1 MSEKFHL
8 WPGITMKSCYI
19 WTKSKNREG
28 CGRISLYVTATSVNG
43 TKYSSYLPVN
53 RMAIF
58 LHLNAQP
65 IDTEHHASH
74 ICVSVPRFSPHHI
87 SLET

>member
-1 MSEKFHL
+1 MSSMARNNNEKLLH
-8 WPGITMKSCYI
+8 MDKKQKY
-19 WTKSKNREG
+19 
-28 CGRISLYVTATSVNG
+28 GRILLYVTATSVNG
-43 TKYSSYLPVN
+43 TKYSSYFPVH

-65 IDTEHHASH
+65 IATEHHASH
-74 ICVSVPRFSPHHI
+74 ICVSVPRFSPHHT